1 MKKLM
6 VLALGLGI
14 AFGSVSF
21 AQDKMDDQKTT
32 STTGKKKMKKS
43 KKKMDKMDESK
54 PKM

>member
-21 AQDKMDDQKTT
+21 AQDKMDD
-32 STTGKKKMKKS
+32 
-43 KKKMDKMDESK
+43 KKMDKMDETK